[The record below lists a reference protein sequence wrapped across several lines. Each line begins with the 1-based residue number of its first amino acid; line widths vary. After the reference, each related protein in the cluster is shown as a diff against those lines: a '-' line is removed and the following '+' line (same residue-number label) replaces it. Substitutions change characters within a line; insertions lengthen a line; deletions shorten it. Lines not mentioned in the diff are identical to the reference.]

1 MDLEKTSPSEIQGF
15 IKDLKPNKSPEQHG
29 FGTKCSTV
37 TQLLR
42 VTELVHAGF
51 QNHQDTGRLFVDIAK
66 DFDKTWHDGLISKML
81 RLGFSDQILK
91 IIHSNLNSREF
102 RVRVENCLSSP
113 RPVKSEI
120 PQGSLLEPRLFNLYI
135 NDIPKTD
142 NVHLAMYADDTAII
156 CQHTYNFK
164 IIERLQNYITRLQLW
179 LVAWK
184 IKVDASK
191 STSLLFTKQ
200 RCIGNLPNIYIFDQP
215 VPWVTE
221 FKYLGFI
228 LDAKLNLSPHFR
240 AALQKAAGMSQ
251 TLNCLISRKCKLP
264 IRHKVLLYKLFL
276 RPILLYASPI
286 WASAAVSHLKKLHVF
301 QNKHLRKI
309 TNAPW
314 FVRNEILHKDLKIDP
329 IFDFIKN
336 QSKTFFDRLPQIP
349 NQSIRVI
356 PAYDISDPSSAKR
369 AALPHIDQHFPVL
382 KRLRRS

>member
-1 MDLEKTSPSEIQGF
+1 MG
-15 IKDLKPNKSPEQHG
+15 QHG
-29 FGTKCSTV
+29 FVTKCSTV

-42 VTELVHAGF
+42 VTELVHTGF
-51 QNHQDTGRLFVDIAK
+51 QNHQTTGMLFVDIAK
-66 DFDKTWHDGLISKML
+66 AFDKIWHDGLVSKMM

-91 IIHSNLNSREF
+91 IIHSYLNSREF

-113 RPVKSEI
+113 RPVKSGI
-120 PQGSLLEPRLFNLYI
+120 PQGSLLGPRLFNLYI
-135 NDIPKTD
+135 NDIPKAD
-142 NVHLAMYADDTAII
+142 NVHLAMYVDDTAII
-156 CQHTYNFK
+156 SQHTYNFK

-184 IKVDASK
+184 IKVNASK
-191 STSLLFTKQ
+191 SASLLFTKQ

-228 LDAKLNLSPHFR
+228 LDAKLNFSPHIR

-264 IRHKVLLYKLFL
+264 IRHRVLLYKLFL

-286 WASAAVSHLKKLHVF
+286 WASAAVTRLKKLHVF

-329 IFDFIKN
+329 ILDFIKN
-336 QSKTFFDRLPQIP
+336 QSKKFFDRLPQIP

-356 PAYDISDPSSAKR
+356 PAYDNSVPSSAKR
-369 AALPHIDQHFPVL
+369 PRAALHHIYQHFSVL
-382 KRLRRS
+382 KRLRIS